1 MTRVL
6 LGAWVAAW
14 GLVGVAP
21 PPALAQEAEP
31 RRELTRAVGVSVSPF
46 LRLYEYGCCSGIGV
60 WLQVGRFEIDHSF
73 GVNIWTSPSASPGP
87 YGHATTALFD
97 VKTWRTRDFVARFRI
112 GGSYRVRSYAP
123 THHWGTVN
131 IGVTYDFAVGER
143 GLVRAGF
150 AGSRPLSI
158 EPQLGAGWR
167 F

>member
-6 LGAWVAAW
+6 LRACIAAW
-14 GLVGVAP
+14 AVAGGA
-21 PPALAQEAEP
+21 PALAQEAEP
-31 RRELTRAVGVSVSPF
+31 QREPTRAVGVTVSPF

-60 WLQVGRFEIDHSF
+60 WLQVGRFQIDHAF
-73 GVNIWTSPSASPGP
+73 GVALSSASPGP

-112 GGSYRVRSYAP
+112 GGGYRMRSYAP
-123 THHWGTVN
+123 THHWGTLNV
-131 IGVTYDFAVGER
+131 GVTYDFAVGER

-150 AGSRPLSI
+150 AGSRPLAI

>member
-6 LGAWVAAW
+6 LGTWVAAW
-14 GLVGVAP
+14 GLAGAAP

-31 RRELTRAVGVSVSPF
+31 RRELTRAVGVGVSPF

-60 WLQVGRFEIDHSF
+60 WLQVGRFQIDHSF
-73 GVNIWTSPSASPGP
+73 GITSPLDLPRS
-87 YGHATTALFD
+87 YGHAMTALFD

-112 GGSYRVRSYAP
+112 GGGYRARSYAP
-123 THHWGTVN
+123 THHWGTINV
-131 IGVTYDFAVGER
+131 GVTYDFAVGER

-150 AGSRPLSI
+150 AGLRPLSI